1 MVIRKKSA
9 LYICLNIFREKRARK
24 QDLER
29 LEKELDAQIQ
39 MVEER
44 LRSEVNLP
52 TLRQLNWCKEPKFK
66 PSSSFLIDRP
76 EV

>member
-1 MVIRKKSA
+1 MNKIYSA
-9 LYICLNIFREKRARK
+9 FLNFREKRARK

-52 TLRQLNWCKEPKFK
+52 TLRQLNWCKESKVK
-66 PSSSFLIDRP
+66 RSSYFLIDWP